1 LKILLICEAVF
12 PENKGG
18 IERWFQTLGGEFLR
32 KGHEVTHYNA
42 SNINGLR
49 GGIFYKSSS
58 QTKWNYKD
66 GGVRSKS
73 QAIQFSINLFK
84 WLRKERFDIIYCSS
98 VPLFSIFGVFLAKK
112 GDPKVFIEWFE
123 IWTLRYWV
131 RYSGIVAG
139 PAGWF
144 VQLFAL
150 QLGRHRV
157 VYTERARM
165 SVTKLGFTNRNKVE
179 CLPGLCS
186 EVKPIL
192 AEKYRAKKNDIYF
205 LGRFVNE
212 KQPFLAINCVE
223 AFAKQGWKGKFRIVG
238 TGPVIQDLRKII
250 KMKNIDNFIE
260 VVENPTDV
268 EIEKIASDSFV
279 LLHPSRREGYGLA
292 SVEAAYYG
300 VPSLLID
307 YPDNATVD
315 LEISPE
321 LVAQNDDID
330 SLVKLLTLAWE
341 NQEKFASQTIAWA
354 KQARSTRSFPKTCN
368 RILELAMDN
377 PSR

>member
-1 LKILLICEAVF
+1 MKILLICEAVF

-42 SNINGLR
+42 SNINGHR

-58 QTKWNYKD
+58 ETKWSYRD

-73 QAIQFSINLFK
+73 QAIQFAINLFK
-84 WLRKERFDIIYCSS
+84 WLRKEQFDIIYCSS
-98 VPLFSIFGVFLAKK
+98 VPIFSIFGVFLAKK
-112 GDPKVFIEWFE
+112 RGPKVFIEWFE
-123 IWTLRYWV
+123 IWTFRYWI

-144 VQLFAL
+144 VQLLAL

-165 SVTKLGFTNRNKVE
+165 SITKLGFTNRSKVE
-179 CLPGLCS
+179 RLPGLCS
-186 EVKPIL
+186 EIEPIL
-192 AEKYRAKKNDIYF
+192 AKKYRTEKNDIYF
-205 LGRFVNE
+205 LGRFVDE

-223 AFAKQGWKGKFRIVG
+223 AFAKLGWKGKFRLAG
-238 TGPVIQDLRKII
+238 TGPVVQDLRTLIKI
-250 KMKNIDNFIE
+250 KNFENFIE
-260 VVENPTDV
+260 IIENPTDA
-268 EIEKIASDSFV
+268 EIEKIANNSFV

-292 SVEAAYYG
+292 SVEAAYRG
-300 VPSLLID
+300 LPSLLIN

-315 LEISPE
+315 LEISPK

-330 SLVKLLTLAWE
+330 EIVRLLTLAWK
-341 NQEKFASQTIAWA
+341 NQKLFQSETLEWAEKARRTRSSSQTCS
-354 KQARSTRSFPKTCN
+354 K
-368 RILELAMDN
+368 ILEIAHEVK
-377 PSR
+377 